1 MFIIYIFLF
10 FLFMNFLWEVLRTL
24 SARSADKVP
33 VAGVTSVAPAAK
45 NNRKVVYLSQS
56 RPVMTEDYYTE
67 ARDRLCKKAGIS
79 PFDWS
84 KYQAV
89 QVKAPSGWFVTI
101 RKI

>member
-1 MFIIYIFLF
+1 MFIVYIFVLF
-10 FLFMNFLWEVLRTL
+10 LILNFLWEVLRTL
-24 SARSADKVP
+24 AARSVAKVP
-33 VAGVTSVAPAAK
+33 VAGVTSVAPATENK
-45 NNRKVVYLSQS
+45 RKLVHLSQS

-89 QVKAPSGWFVTI
+89 QVKAPAGWFVTI

>member
-1 MFIIYIFLF
+1 MFIVYIFVLF
-10 FLFMNFLWEVLRTL
+10 LVLNFLWEVLRTL
-24 SARSADKVP
+24 ATRSAAKVP
-33 VAGVTSVAPAAK
+33 VAKVTSVASATENK
-45 NNRKVVYLSQS
+45 RKLVYLSQS
-56 RPVMTEDYYTE
+56 RPVMTENYYTE

>member
-1 MFIIYIFLF
+1 MFIVYIFSLFLF
-10 FLFMNFLWEVLRTL
+10 FNFLWEVIRTL
-24 SARSADKVP
+24 AARSDAKVH
-33 VAGVTSVAPAAK
+33 VASAPVAPAAK